1 MLLNKSYQKA
11 PASLILIQ
19 PIKKPREVTAATMTN
34 LTVLL
39 QYADINERPWPWQRM
54 LVHLLP
60 DGGRSVLTVT
70 VRITHPAST
79 GGLWSAVQS
88 LQSCGEDKL
97 LPGTHTIRLGSCI
110 TFYDEPWTMD
120 LTAQFPWYSHIGFSK
135 CLDFNV
141 ANKTHLVWQIPWDN
155 SPGPGLVTSEQI

>member
-19 PIKKPREVTAATMTN
+19 PTKKPREVTAATMTN

-97 LPGTHTIRLGSCI
+97 LPGEHNQHILWWAMDNGS
-110 TFYDEPWTMD
+110 YSKVS
-120 LTAQFPWYSHIGFSK
+120 YSHIGFSK